1 VGSKRNTALTGTDAN
16 SAVAVL
22 RGLLTEDLR
31 ATGCPPPWP
40 GARTVRPD
48 ARRGSPAC
56 SGRSQ
61 LSGQDN
67 GDVDGD
73 RVRSFVLLADFVI
86 LRGDLQ

>member
-1 VGSKRNTALTGTDAN
+1 MPA
-16 SAVAVL
+16 AVAWRINRQAL
-22 RGLLTEDLR
+22 
-31 ATGCPPPWP
+31 
-40 GARTVRPD
+40 
-48 ARRGSPAC
+48 ARRSSPAC
-56 SGRSQ
+56 RGRSQ